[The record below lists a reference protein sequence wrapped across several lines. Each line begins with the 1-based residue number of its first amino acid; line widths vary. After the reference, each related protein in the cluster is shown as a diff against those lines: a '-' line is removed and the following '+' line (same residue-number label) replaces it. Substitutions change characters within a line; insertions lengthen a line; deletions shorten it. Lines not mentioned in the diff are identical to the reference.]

1 MSMKQPEFS
10 HHIKNGG
17 NVTIVTLR
25 GHLNG
30 FAATRLRPEI
40 DQLLNGSV
48 RSIVFDCGE
57 LSYTGLI
64 GYTIVLTSARK
75 MQGRKGRFALC
86 NLAPDLKEI
95 FQRAGMMNLGILIF
109 DSLDDALNAGRVA
122 RK

>member
-30 FAATRLRPEI
+30 FAAKGLRPEI
-40 DQLLNGSV
+40 DQILDRGA
-48 RSIVFDCGE
+48 RSIVFDCRE
-57 LSYTGLI
+57 LSYIGLI

-75 MQGRKGRFALC
+75 MQRRKRRFALC

-95 FQRAGMMNLGILIF
+95 FQRAGMMNLDILIF
-109 DSLDDALNAGRVA
+109 DSLDML
-122 RK
+122 